1 MSLVHLD
8 TGDQPVEQTAE
19 RDIAHGAAPAK
30 TQHATHR
37 VMHQTLA
44 AQCLNAPTPQCPQFI
59 PNSPIAP
66 MRQYFDAKCPNVAC
80 PIDPMNQCP
89 DRVGLA

>member
-44 AQCLNAPTPQCPQFI
+44 AQCHNAPMPPINPQF
-59 PNSPIAP
+59 PN
-66 MRQYFDAKCPNVAC
+66 CPNA
-80 PIDPMNQCP
+80 PILQRQMPY
-89 DRVGLA
+89 